1 MMQMARYGHF
11 AIESCDQP
19 AIIIAAF
26 ELMKKYLIT
35 IKGDARA
42 LAREVNRLHAEI
54 STLMLDSVTKAV
66 RAGELLTELKL
77 RVGHGSWRT
86 WVESNLHFSYRT
98 VRRYLYIYNNRDK
111 LLVSGVKTLTEA
123 HQVLTEAQSE
133 QGMDAIES
141 DYARIERDLV
151 KPVRLVR
158 RRLARLTYQGD
169 DERKIEELLATLRD
183 EAHGLLE
190 DLR

>member
-1 MMQMARYGHF
+1 
-11 AIESCDQP
+11 
-19 AIIIAAF
+19 
-26 ELMKKYLIT
+26 MKKYLIT

-86 WVESNLHFSYRT
+86 WVESNLRFSYRT
-98 VRRYLYIYNNRDK
+98 ARRYLYIYNNRDK
-111 LLVSGVKTLTEA
+111 LLVFGVKTLTEA

-133 QGMDAIES
+133 RGMDAIES